1 MSTITEDRPAAAPAG
16 IQTRRSLLQDIADPS
31 KGTRW
36 SEFDRTY
43 RRVVFGMARNA
54 GLQHHDAEDVTQEVF
69 RSLAASLARFE
80 VRSRP
85 GSFRRYLAN
94 LVHWRVENR
103 RTALSR
109 NPLPTEPELM
119 EAEIAQPDCGDGD
132 LEGDPD
138 FRAAV
143 TGAMAVLRDG
153 LSPRDIQIL
162 DLYYCAHWDAERI
175 AKLLGTSRENIY
187 VIAHRNR
194 ERLAREIRRRL

>member
-1 MSTITEDRPAAAPAG
+1 MSSTDDMPAPVYAG
-16 IQTRRSLLQDIADPS
+16 IPTRRSLLQDVADPA

-54 GLQHHDAEDVTQEVF
+54 GLQYHDAEDVTQEVF
-69 RSLAASLARFE
+69 RSLATSLARFE
-80 VRSRP
+80 IRSRP

-103 RTALSR
+103 RAALSR
-109 NPLPTEPELM
+109 HPLATEPEQL
-119 EAEIAQPDCGDGD
+119 EAEIPQPEPGDED
-132 LEGDPD
+132 LVGNPD

-143 TGAMAVLRDG
+143 TGAMAVLREE

-162 DLYYCAHWDAERI
+162 DLYYCAQWDAERI

-194 ERLAREIRRRL
+194 ERLSREVRRRL